1 MVASSESESPSG
13 LIDLKGDG
21 RIVLYKR
28 TGLKKP
34 KWQVRIRVPNATGYR
49 IVSSKSSDWDEAKR
63 FAEGLYEKTYMH
75 VLNGGQIRSR
85 TFKQVFEDWEK
96 NLDQLGPNRQGGSW
110 KASVDR
116 VRT

>member
-49 IVSSKSSDWDEAKR
+49 IVSECHHIKPVSEL
-63 FAEGLYEKTYMH
+63 EPGGLT
-75 VLNGGQIRSR
+75 
-85 TFKQVFEDWEK
+85 
-96 NLDQLGPNRQGGSW
+96 NLAD
-110 KASVDR
+110 A
-116 VRT
+116 TE